1 MPIFGTSNSTLAN
14 NMAVNQE
21 KNFKDTYN
29 LLTLQDNHVEEFLKY
44 HGVDFLRALEQLMED
59 VIKRTMSQMLCK
71 LEFMTTESVDI
82 KVNEYS
88 LREYERITQENL
100 ELDIQAIMN
109 AALNEE
115 VVLQRQMAKNSFLES
130 QGMTAASQGPG
141 VNFQQAGVTPNGQQ
155 IQGQP
160 MGGNMNQA
168 MGGMGNNSGYPVPPM
183 GYDQYNNPY
192 WYDQNTGQITY
203 EMPAGGLGLATGMK
217 KAAAWAKFLM

>member
-71 LEFMTTESVDI
+71 LEFMTTESGDI

-100 ELDIQAIMN
+100 
-109 AALNEE
+109 
-115 VVLQRQMAKNSFLES
+115 
-130 QGMTAASQGPG
+130 
-141 VNFQQAGVTPNGQQ
+141 
-155 IQGQP
+155 
-160 MGGNMNQA
+160 
-168 MGGMGNNSGYPVPPM
+168 
-183 GYDQYNNPY
+183 
-192 WYDQNTGQITY
+192 
-203 EMPAGGLGLATGMK
+203 
-217 KAAAWAKFLM
+217 

>member
-1 MPIFGTSNSTLAN
+1 MPIFGTSNTTIAN
-14 NMAVNQE
+14 TMANNQE

-29 LLTLQDNHVEEFLKY
+29 LLTLQENHVEEFLKY
-44 HGVDFLRALEQLMED
+44 HGVDFFRAFEQLFED
-59 VIKRTMSQMLCK
+59 VMERVMSQMLVK
-71 LEFMTTESVDI
+71 LEFQLTDDGM

-88 LREYERITQENL
+88 LREYERITKENL
-100 ELDIQAIMN
+100 ELDIQNIIT

-115 VVLQRQMAKNSFLES
+115 VVLQRQMARNSFLEG
-130 QGMTAASQGPG
+130 QGMTSASQGPG
-141 VNFQQAGVTPNGQQ
+141 VNFQQQGMSSTGQQ

-160 MGGNMNQA
+160 MGGQMNQA
-168 MGGMGNNSGYPVPPM
+168 AGGMGNNSGYPVPPM

-203 EMPAGGLGLATGMK
+203 EMPAGGMGLGTGIK

>member
-71 LEFMTTESVDI
+71 LEFMTTESGDI

-109 AALNEE
+109 AALNEL
-115 VVLQRQMAKNSFLES
+115 VVLQRLMANNSFLES

>member
-1 MPIFGTSNSTLAN
+1 MPIFGTSNTTLAN
-14 NMAVNQE
+14 TMAGNQE

-44 HGVDFLRALEQLMED
+44 HGVDFFTAIEQLMED
-59 VIKRTMSQMLCK
+59 VMERVMSQMLVK
-71 LEFMTTESVDI
+71 LEFMATESGDL

-88 LREYERITQENL
+88 LREYERITKENI
-100 ELDIQAIMN
+100 ELDIQNIMN

-115 VVLQRQMAKNSFLES
+115 VVLQRQMAKNSFLEG
-130 QGMTAASQGPG
+130 QGMSAASQGPG
-141 VNFQQAGVTPNGQQ
+141 VNFQQQGMSPQGQQ

-160 MGGNMNQA
+160 MGGQMNQA
-168 MGGMGNNSGYPVPPM
+168 VGGMGNNSGYPVPPM

-203 EMPAGGLGLATGMK
+203 EMPAGGMGLGTGIK